1 MQVYSIYSK
10 MLYKEYIK
18 LSKLSV
24 HKIGNKLCQEGVEFS
39 KQEIA
44 VEPDLSEMLK
54 TYFLLPFKKEEFFHF
69 FHISDVILNEVY
81 SYASHIFDDIDT
93 FHEYSKNLARFLY
106 EQSWHPNIK
115 CGELYVAYFK
125 DCIVDGK
132 TIDAIG
138 IFKSENKD
146 TFLRINSND
155 GEFSIESQLGVNLN
169 KLDKGCLIFNT
180 NKDEG
185 YDVLVVDNTNRG
197 EAKYWIDDF
206 LQIKRKNDDY
216 AQTQNAVALCRQ
228 FISKLPENVAKADKA
243 AMMNRVAEGVKQ
255 EHVDINDLAINAFGS
270 RLFVDSFMDFIEAYK
285 TTHDVEIEQSFKG
298 RPEAVSRRV
307 VRTITT
313 IKLDD
318 NFDINIHGNNDLI
331 EYGYDE
337 FKGMRFYKLYF
348 EEER

>member
-1 MQVYSIYSK
+1 M
-10 MLYKEYIK
+10 
-18 LSKLSV
+18 
-24 HKIGNKLCQEGVEFS
+24 
-39 KQEIA
+39 
-44 VEPDLSEMLK
+44 
-54 TYFLLPFKKEEFFHF
+54 T
-69 FHISDVILNEVY
+69 LNEVY

-106 EQSWHPNIK
+106 EQSWHSNIK

-155 GEFSIESQLGVNLN
+155 GEFSIESLLGVNLN

-206 LQIKRKNDDY
+206 LQIKRKNDNY

-270 RLFVDSFMDFIEAYK
+270 RLFVDSFMDFMEAYK

>member
-1 MQVYSIYSK
+1 
-10 MLYKEYIK
+10 MLYKEYVK

-69 FHISDVILNEVY
+69 FHISDVTLNEVY

-206 LQIKRKNDDY
+206 LQIKRKNDNY

>member
-1 MQVYSIYSK
+1 

-69 FHISDVILNEVY
+69 FHITDVTLNEVY

-146 TFLRINSND
+146 TFLRINFND

-255 EHVDINDLAINAFGS
+255 EHVDINDLAINSFGS

>member
-10 MLYKEYIK
+10 MFYKEYIK
-18 LSKLSV
+18 LSKLSI

-44 VEPDLSEMLK
+44 VEPDMSEILK

-69 FHISDVILNEVY
+69 FHISDVTLNEVY

-93 FHEYSKNLARFLY
+93 FHENSKNLARFLY

-146 TFLRINSND
+146 TFLRINSNA
-155 GEFSIESQLGVNLN
+155 GEFSIESQLGINLN

-216 AQTQNAVALCRQ
+216 TQTQNAVALCRQ

-255 EHVDINDLAINAFGS
+255 EHVDINDLAINAFAS
-270 RLFVDSFMDFIEAYK
+270 RHLVDSFMDFIEVYK
-285 TTHDVEIEQSFKG
+285 TTHDVEIKQSFNG

>member
-1 MQVYSIYSK
+1 

-69 FHISDVILNEVY
+69 FHITDVTLNEVY

-146 TFLRINSND
+146 TFLRINFND

>member
-1 MQVYSIYSK
+1 

>member
-1 MQVYSIYSK
+1 
-10 MLYKEYIK
+10 MLYKEYVK

-69 FHISDVILNEVY
+69 FHISDVTLNEVY

-115 CGELYVAYFK
+115 CCELYVAYFK

-206 LQIKRKNDDY
+206 LQIKRKKDDY